1 MPECGECGFDYLP
14 DWSRSVRHHVIEH
27 EEWLRGTRLGRP
39 EAFECVGGV
48 QEFRALLVRPSSCL
62 FARRRAER
70 LARRAIREPLGEG
83 GYDKPIYFAE
93 GPDSPPELHAHA
105 LLLARGKCAVGML
118 VLERRP
124 VLEFYRWTIR
134 PHFQLVRR
142 LADTIRWTI
151 AHVWLLPELRGHG
164 TAAGLVHL
172 AVEGL
177 RETPDTV
184 GWLYPYT
191 AAGFQLIARVTQEGF
206 HRAVSSDLPPLT
218 TVDPPFSR

>member
-1 MPECGECGFDYLP
+1 MLECGECGFDYLP
-14 DWSRSVRHHVIEH
+14 DWSRSVRAHVIAH

-39 EAFECVGGV
+39 EAFECVGAV

-70 LARRAIREPLGEG
+70 LARRAIREPLNEG
-83 GYDKPIYFAE
+83 CCDKPLYFAE

-124 VLEFYRWTIR
+124 VFEFYRWTIR
-134 PHFQLVRR
+134 PQFEPVGR

-151 AHVWLLPELRGHG
+151 VHVWLLPELRGHG
-164 TAAGLVHL
+164 TATGLVHL
-172 AVEGL
+172 AVEGV

-184 GWLYPYT
+184 GWLSPYT
-191 AAGFQLIARVTQEGF
+191 KAGLRLIARVTQKEF
-206 HRAVSSDLPPLT
+206 HRVVSSDLPPLT
-218 TVDPPFSR
+218 TVDPPFSS

>member
-1 MPECGECGFDYLP
+1 
-14 DWSRSVRHHVIEH
+14 VRDHVIAD
-27 EEWLRGTRLGRP
+27 EEWLRGTHLGRP
-39 EAFECVGGV
+39 EAFESVGGV

-70 LARRAIREPLGEG
+70 LARRAIREPLGDG

-124 VLEFYRWTIR
+124 MLEFYRWTIP
-134 PHFQLVRR
+134 PHFRLVRR

-151 AHVWLLPELRGHG
+151 AHVWLLPELRGRG
-164 TAAGLVHL
+164 TAACLVHL
-172 AVEGL
+172 AVEGV

-184 GWLYPYT
+184 GWLSPYT
-191 AAGFQLIARVTQEGF
+191 AAGFQLIARVTKEGF
-206 HRAVSSDLPPLT
+206 HRAVSSDLPPPLT
-218 TVDPPFSR
+218 TVDPPFSN